1 MAVTNNGSSTLYTD
15 SASTDQ
21 PTFNHTVPSGT
32 DLLIMI
38 SGVRANT
45 EMSATS
51 PTWNG
56 TQLSLIADTGEFTS
70 GDARVFCHGLISP
83 TAGSNKSTW
92 LNWETPGSPPCSWVA
107 MLNYSGVD
115 TTSLAAATNS
125 LETVANTVGDETQTV
140 FSSAGSSGNGLLIG
154 CGAIGANTSPASN
167 NASFTELYDTD
178 TGGGANNNNDQGIY
192 VAEHLSAAPTAVA
205 VTWGSPDEN
214 AGVYIELVAAS
225 VASKMPLFTH
235 HLKQMQ
241 GH

>member
-1 MAVTNNGSSTLYTD
+1 MAVTNNGDSTLYKT
-15 SASTDQ
+15 STTVDQ
-21 PTFNHTVPSGT
+21 PSFNHTVPSGT
-32 DLLIMI
+32 DLLILLA
-38 SGVRANT
+38 GVAGDRD
-45 EMSATS
+45 MSATS

-56 TQLSLIADTGEFTS
+56 TQLSLIADTGDYAS
-70 GDARVFCHGLISP
+70 GDARVHCYGLISP
-83 TAGSNKSTW
+83 TAGSNKTTW
-92 LNWETPGSPPCSWVA
+92 LNWESPGSPPCAWIA

-125 LETVANTVGDETQTV
+125 LETISNRVGDETETA

-167 NASFTELYDTD
+167 NASFTELFDED
-178 TGGGANNNNDQGIY
+178 TGGGQNNNNDQGIY
-192 VAEHLSAAPTAVA
+192 VAEHLSAAPTAVT
-205 VTWGSPDEN
+205 VTWSSSDEN

-225 VASKMPLFTH
+225 AASKMPLFTH

>member
-1 MAVTNNGSSTLYTD
+1 MAVTNNGDGTLYVD

-38 SGVRANT
+38 AGVRGNT
-45 EMSATS
+45 EMSGSS

-56 TQLSLIADTGEFTS
+56 TQLTQIADTGEQGS

-83 TAGSNKSTW
+83 TAGSNKSTFI
-92 LNWETPGSPPCSWVA
+92 NWESPGSPPCSWVA
-107 MLNYSGVD
+107 MINYSGVV
-115 TTSLAAATNS
+115 TTSLGDATNS
-125 LETVANTVGDETQTV
+125 LETVSNTGGSDTTTV

-154 CGAIGANTSPASN
+154 CGGIGANTTPASN
-167 NASFTELYDTD
+167 NASFTELHDTD
-178 TGGGANNNNDQGIY
+178 TGGGQNNNNDQGIY
-192 VAEHLSAAPTAVA
+192 VAEHMSAAPTAVT

-225 VASKMPLFTH
+225 STSIPVIH
-235 HLKQMQ
+235 HHRKQI
-241 GH
+241 GAV